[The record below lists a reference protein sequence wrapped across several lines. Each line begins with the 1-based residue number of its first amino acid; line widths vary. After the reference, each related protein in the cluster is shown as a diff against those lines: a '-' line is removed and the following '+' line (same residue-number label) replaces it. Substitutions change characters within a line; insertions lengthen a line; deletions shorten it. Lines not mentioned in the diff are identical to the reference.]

1 MGQLAFLKMFLLVSI
16 PTDVNDNRRHVHIFK
31 KGGRHLHSIAKF
43 WIEKEGKPCVEIAY
57 STLSQQDNEMIAS
70 AIERHWTFIN
80 NQITKSFEGKKTI
93 MKDISK

>member
-57 STLSQQDNEMIAS
+57 STRSKQDNEMIAS